1 MSLISYQKIKEEL
14 TNKQKL
20 IAVSKG
26 QDISKIK
33 KLYNLGHRDFGEN
46 YLQELIKKSSILP
59 ADIHWHFL
67 GKIQTNKIKNIIKF
81 SSLIHS
87 VSRKKVYQ
95 KILNTDVKKK
105 CNFLLQ
111 LKLGNED
118 SKDGLSPE
126 ELIDI
131 VENHDNESL
140 FCIKGIMGIAQ
151 NNISEKEKNNQFQIC
166 RELFFTLK
174 ENYKNIDTL
183 SLGMSNDYSLAMSYD
198 STMVRIGTKIFG
210 ERK

>member
-1 MSLISYQKIKEEL
+1 M
-14 TNKQKL
+14 
-20 IAVSKG
+20 
-26 QDISKIK
+26 
-33 KLYNLGHRDFGEN
+33 GHRDFGEN
-46 YLQELIKKSSILP
+46 YLQELIKKSTALP
-59 ADIHWHFL
+59 ADINWHFL

-95 KILNTDVKKK
+95 KILNTDVKQK

-166 RELFFTLK
+166 KELFFTLK

-183 SLGMSNDYSLAMSYD
+183 SLGMSNDYSLAMSYG

>member
-1 MSLISYQKIKEEL
+1 MSLINYQKIKKEL
-14 TNKQKL
+14 TNQQKL

-26 QDISKIK
+26 QDISKIRM
-33 KLYNLGHRDFGEN
+33 LYDQGHRDFGEN
-46 YLQELIKKSSILP
+46 YLQELIKKSKVLP

-67 GKIQTNKIKNIIKF
+67 GKIQTNKIKNIIQF

-95 KILNTDVKKK
+95 KILNTHVKKQ

-118 SKDGLSPE
+118 SKDGLSTE
-126 ELIDI
+126 ELIKI
-131 VENHDNESL
+131 VEDHDYESL
-140 FCIKGIMGIAQ
+140 FCIRGIMGIAE

-166 RELFFTLK
+166 KELFLQLK

-183 SLGMSNDYSLAMSYD
+183 SLGMSSDYSLAISYG

-210 ERK
+210 NRR

>member
-1 MSLISYQKIKEEL
+1 MSLINYHKIKKEL
-14 TNKQKL
+14 TNQQKL

-33 KLYNLGHRDFGEN
+33 RLYDQGHRDFGEN
-46 YLQELIKKSSILP
+46 YLQELIKKSEVLP

-67 GKIQTNKIKNIIKF
+67 GKIQTNKIKNIIQF

-95 KILNTDVKKK
+95 KILNTHVKKQ

-118 SKDGLSPE
+118 SKDGLSTE
-126 ELIDI
+126 ELFKI
-131 VENHDNESL
+131 VEDHDHESL
-140 FCIKGIMGIAQ
+140 FCIRGIMGIAE

-166 RELFFTLK
+166 KELFLQLK

-183 SLGMSNDYSLAMSYD
+183 SLGMSSDYSLAISCG

>member
-33 KLYNLGHRDFGEN
+33 KLYELGHRDFGEN

-59 ADIHWHFL
+59 SDIHWHFL

-131 VENHDNESL
+131 VENPPLLKYLNLALEQYSEDRKRVFNTRGKSFKSTNIDIDNEGESGTGKNL
-140 FCIKGIMGIAQ
+140 PPYYALAYIMK
-151 NNISEKEKNNQFQIC
+151 S
-166 RELFFTLK
+166 
-174 ENYKNIDTL
+174 
-183 SLGMSNDYSLAMSYD
+183 
-198 STMVRIGTKIFG
+198 
-210 ERK
+210 

>member
-1 MSLISYQKIKEEL
+1 MSLINYHKIKKEI
-14 TNKQKL
+14 TNQQKL

-33 KLYNLGHRDFGEN
+33 RLYDQGHRDFGEN
-46 YLQELIKKSSILP
+46 YLQELIKKSEVLP

-67 GKIQTNKIKNIIKF
+67 GKIQTNKIKNIIQF

-95 KILNTDVKKK
+95 KILNTHVKKQ

-118 SKDGLSPE
+118 SKDGLSTE
-126 ELIDI
+126 ELFKI
-131 VENHDNESL
+131 VEDHDHESL
-140 FCIKGIMGIAQ
+140 FCIRGIMGIAE

-166 RELFFTLK
+166 KELFLQLK

-183 SLGMSNDYSLAMSYD
+183 SLGMSSDYSLAISCG